1 MGGWQRMELDDIPSN
16 QYLILDNT
24 SFRSH
29 TSHIDYSK
37 TNTFPQGRLALPWV
51 SA

>member
-24 SFRSH
+24 SFANIGIARR
-29 TSHIDYSK
+29 
-37 TNTFPQGRLALPWV
+37 F
-51 SA
+51 